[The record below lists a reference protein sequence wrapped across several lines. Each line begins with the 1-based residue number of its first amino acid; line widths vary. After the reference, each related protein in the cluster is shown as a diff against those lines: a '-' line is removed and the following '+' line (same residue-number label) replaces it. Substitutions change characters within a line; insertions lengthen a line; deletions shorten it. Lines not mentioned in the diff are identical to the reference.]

1 MTIED
6 FRRLLA
12 WAVNKGEFMLADR
25 FYRQACY
32 LHGDQAA
39 DKVMAQLILELEA

>member
-1 MTIED
+1 MTIND
-6 FRRLLA
+6 FKMLLR
-12 WAVNKGEFMLADR
+12 WAVSKGRFGLADK

-39 DKVMAQLILELEA
+39 GKVMAQLILELEA